1 MKLVTT
7 IVCTICTAS
16 MGDTVHW
23 EYSLSSGGEDV
34 HWVSPNATITDA
46 DQYEY
51 TTDITYIGID
61 VVYIGIVWGPFDVT
75 NNIDPKLRHSE
86 GVEDGPVPIVLTDD
100 LINADAD
107 GDGDIDITAHIF
119 TQLNGKG
126 RGQFDITNI
135 YLGDVWVDFGWPIGN
150 QEVQL
155 DRIYV
160 DGQMDITDIDF
171 PCSEDTDG
179 DGFVNVT
186 DLLAVIDNWGGS
198 GSGDVNSDGIVDVSD
213 ILAIVGAWGPC

>member
-1 MKLVTT
+1 MKLVTM
-7 IVCTICTAS
+7 IVYTICATS

-23 EYSLSSGGEDV
+23 EYNLSSGGEDV
-34 HWVSPNATITDA
+34 HWVSPSAMTTTA

-51 TTDITYIGID
+51 ITDITYVGID
-61 VVYIGIVWGPFDVT
+61 VIFLGVVLGPYDVT
-75 NNIDPKLRHSE
+75 GDIDPKVLHSQGTE
-86 GVEDGPVPIVLTDD
+86 NGPAPFVFTDEA
-100 LINADAD
+100 IESDAD
-107 GDGDIDITAHIF
+107 SDGDIDLTAYIF
-119 TQLNGKG
+119 MQLNGKG
-126 RGQFDITNI
+126 FGQLDITNI
-135 YLGDVWVDFGWPIGN
+135 YLGDVWVDMGWPFGD

-155 DRIYV
+155 DRIYM

-186 DLLAVIDNWGGS
+186 DLLTVIDNWGGS
-198 GSGDVNSDGIVDVSD
+198 GTGDVNSDGIVDVSD